1 MQKGEIM
8 MKKRLLPF
16 IFIISMMLC
25 GCTNSATQEEID
37 LVEALYA
44 DEVWLRDENQQNIT
58 DEFKEEYLDDY
69 QNKKYHE
76 IYEEMMKYDP
86 TFIMDSD
93 GNNIKINNK

>member
-1 MQKGEIM
+1 
-8 MKKRLLPF
+8 MKKKRILS
-16 IFIISMMLC
+16 IFTISMILC

-44 DEVWLRDENQQNIT
+44 DEVWLTDENQQNIT
-58 DEFKEEYLDDY
+58 DEFKEEYLEDY

-86 TFIMDSD
+86 TSIMDLD
-93 GNNIKINNK
+93 GNRIKINNE

>member
-1 MQKGEIM
+1 MQRGEIM

-16 IFIISMMLC
+16 IFAISMVLC

-44 DEVWLRDENQQNIT
+44 DEVWLTDENRHNIT
-58 DEFKEEYLDDY
+58 DEFKEEYYDDY

-86 TFIMDSD
+86 TSIKDLD
-93 GNNIKINNK
+93 GNNIKINK